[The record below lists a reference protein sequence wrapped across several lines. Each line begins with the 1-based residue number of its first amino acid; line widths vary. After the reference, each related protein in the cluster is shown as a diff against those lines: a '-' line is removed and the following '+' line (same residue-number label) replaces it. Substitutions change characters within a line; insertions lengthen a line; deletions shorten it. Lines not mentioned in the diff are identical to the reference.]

1 MFIRGLKTKI
11 AFNIAILFFVAML
24 LVNIVTVM
32 TAQRDI
38 IRKEV
43 SKGHFVLFT
52 VKTDL
57 LKSLKFE
64 TDPSPTTSRA
74 QVFRLLTEAGVSNA
88 LVLGK
93 NNERISFGSTPQE
106 LQDELMKHC
115 RKVMRSKKH
124 EANFFGTTW
133 GVFWK
138 QRRDLI
144 LSTPLLQNGQ
154 ALGAASIVLPL
165 EGIYQSLRHSQKMLF
180 IYLFINTV
188 ILTFIGIYRL
198 SKVYFQPL
206 ARLAQRAENYREDDE
221 MLFSVRKEDN
231 ELHKLSGSL
240 NSMLRRISAD
250 REKLRSTV
258 NSLETANVELKKAQ
272 KEIIRAEKLASVG
285 RLSAGI
291 AHEIGNPIGIVMGY
305 LELLQQKDIPDTE
318 RNEYIHRTEKE
329 IERINTIIRQLLEIS
344 RPSNAGL
351 KVVSVH
357 DLIDDIA
364 QVLNVQPLMSNI
376 GLECRLE
383 AQNDKV
389 LADSNQLRQV
399 FLNLI
404 INAADAVSSE
414 GKAVNGKLLIQSS
427 LAGEKPEQP
436 QDRQTHLQILFIDNG
451 PGISEEN
458 IANIFD
464 PFYTTKDPGKGTGL
478 GLSVSF
484 MIIDGFGGK
493 MTVSSEIGEGTTM
506 TLMLPVVESEADI
519 AEDED
524 FLDTPL
530 SVTANG
536 VEKSLK
542 KQGFLGGKNK

>member
-1 MFIRGLKTKI
+1 
-11 AFNIAILFFVAML
+11 
-24 LVNIVTVM
+24 
-32 TAQRDI
+32 
-38 IRKEV
+38 
-43 SKGHFVLFT
+43 
-52 VKTDL
+52 
-57 LKSLKFE
+57 
-64 TDPSPTTSRA
+64 
-74 QVFRLLTEAGVSNA
+74 
-88 LVLGK
+88 
-93 NNERISFGSTPQE
+93 
-106 LQDELMKHC
+106 
-115 RKVMRSKKH
+115 
-124 EANFFGTTW
+124 
-133 GVFWK
+133 
-138 QRRDLI
+138 
-144 LSTPLLQNGQ
+144 
-154 ALGAASIVLPL
+154 
-165 EGIYQSLRHSQKMLF
+165 MLF

-305 LELLQQKDIPDTE
+305 LDLLKQKDIPDTE
-318 RNEYIHRTEKE
+318 RKEYIHRTEEE

-344 RPSNAGL
+344 RPSSSGL
-351 KVVSVH
+351 RAVSVH

-376 GLECRLE
+376 EFECRLE

-389 LADSNQLRQV
+389 LADPNPLRQV

-404 INAADAVSSE
+404 INAADAISSE
-414 GKAVNGKLLIQSS
+414 GNAANGKLRVQSS
-427 LAGEKPEQP
+427 RVGEMAEQSADS
-436 QDRQTHLQILFIDNG
+436 QNYLKIMFIDNG
-451 PGISEEN
+451 PGIPEEN
-458 IANIFD
+458 ISNIFD

-484 MIIDGFGGK
+484 MIVEGFGGK
-493 MTVSSEIGEGTTM
+493 MSVNSKLGEGTTL
-506 TLMLPVVESEADI
+506 TLLLPLIENEDDI
-519 AEDED
+519 AGDPNFSD
-524 FLDTPL
+524 LAKVDK
-530 SVTANG
+530 V
-536 VEKSLK
+536 
-542 KQGFLGGKNK
+542 

>member
-1 MFIRGLKTKI
+1 VFIRGLKTKI

-38 IRKEV
+38 IRNEV
-43 SKGHFVLFT
+43 SKGQFILSILE
-52 VKTDL
+52 TDL

-64 TDPSPTTSRA
+64 TNPAPTSSRA
-74 QVFRLLTEAGVSNA
+74 YIFRLLTEAGVSHA

-93 NNERISFGSTPQE
+93 NNKQFLFGNTPKA
-106 LQDELMKHC
+106 LQDEMMKHS
-115 RKVMRSKKH
+115 RKVMRSKMH

-138 QRRDLI
+138 QRRNLI
-144 LSTPLLQNGQ
+144 LSTPLLQNDQ
-154 ALGAASIVLPL
+154 ALAGASIVLPL
-165 EGIYQSLRHSQKMLF
+165 EGIYQSLRRSQKMLF

-206 ARLAQRAENYREDDE
+206 ARLARRAEDYREDDE

-250 REKLRSTV
+250 KEKLRSTV
-258 NSLETANVELKKAQ
+258 NSLETANLELKKAQ

-305 LELLQQKDIPDTE
+305 LELLKQKGIPAAE
-318 RNEYIHRTEKE
+318 KKEYIHRTEAE

-351 KVVSVH
+351 RAVSVH

-364 QVLNVQPLMSNI
+364 EVLNVQPLMSNI
-376 GLECRLE
+376 ELECRLA
-383 AQNDKV
+383 AQNDKI

-404 INAADAVSSE
+404 INAADAISSE
-414 GKAVNGKLLIQSS
+414 GKADNGKLLIQSS
-427 LAGEKPEQP
+427 LVGETPEQP
-436 QDRQTHLQILFIDNG
+436 QNQKTHLKIMFIDNG

-458 IANIFD
+458 ISNIFD
-464 PFYTTKDPGKGTGL
+464 PFYTTKEPGKGTGL

-484 MIIDGFGGK
+484 MIVEGFGGK
-493 MTVSSEIGEGTTM
+493 MTVRSKIGEGTTM
-506 TLMLPVVESEADI
+506 TLLLPVVESETDTV
-519 AEDED
+519 EDED

-530 SVTANG
+530 PVAANNL
-536 VEKSLK
+536 EKH
-542 KQGFLGGKNK
+542 

>member
-1 MFIRGLKTKI
+1 MFFRGLKTKI

-24 LVNIVTVM
+24 LINIITVM

-43 SKGHFVLFT
+43 SKGQFILST
-52 VKTDL
+52 VEADL
-57 LKSLKFE
+57 LNSLKLE
-64 TDPSPTTSRA
+64 TVSPATSSRA

-93 NNERISFGSTPQE
+93 NNERIFFGNTSAP
-106 LQDELMKHC
+106 LQDELMK
-115 RKVMRSKKH
+115 RSRNVMRSKMQ
-124 EANFFGTTW
+124 AVNFFGTTW
-133 GVFWK
+133 GIFWK

-144 LSTPLLQNGQ
+144 LSAPLLQNDQ
-154 ALGAASIVLPL
+154 ALAGASIVLPL
-165 EGIYQSLRHSQKMLF
+165 EGIYQSLRRSQKMLF

-188 ILTFIGIYRL
+188 VLTFIGIYRL

-206 ARLAQRAENYREDDE
+206 ARLARRAQDYREDDE

-231 ELHKLSGSL
+231 ELHNLSGSL

-250 REKLRSTV
+250 KEKLRSTV
-258 NSLETANVELKKAQ
+258 NSLEKANLELKRAQ
-272 KEIIRAEKLASVG
+272 EEIIRAEKLASVG

-305 LELLQQKDIPDTE
+305 LELIKQKDIPDAE
-318 RNEYIHRTEKE
+318 RNEYIQRTEAE

-357 DLIDDIA
+357 ELIDDIA
-364 QVLNVQPLMSNI
+364 EVLNVQPLMSGI
-376 GLECRLE
+376 ALECRLE

-399 FLNLI
+399 FLNLM
-404 INAADAVSSE
+404 INATDAISSE
-414 GKAVNGKLLIQSS
+414 AKAVNGKLLIQSS
-427 LAGEKPEQP
+427 LAGETSEQP
-436 QDRQTHLQILFIDNG
+436 QDLKTHLKIMFIDNG
-451 PGISEEN
+451 PGIPKEN

-464 PFYTTKDPGKGTGL
+464 PFYTTKEPGKGTGL

-484 MIIDGFGGK
+484 MIVEGFGGK
-493 MTVSSEIGEGTTM
+493 MTVSSAIGEGTTM
-506 TLMLPVVESEADI
+506 TLLLPAVENEAVMAG
-519 AEDED
+519 AED
-524 FLDTPL
+524 FSDTPL
-530 SVTANG
+530 LDEANG
-536 VEKSLK
+536 FEKTLAK
-542 KQGFLGGKNK
+542 

>member
-43 SKGHFVLFT
+43 SKGQFILSILE
-52 VKTDL
+52 TDL

-64 TDPSPTTSRA
+64 TNPAPTSSRA
-74 QVFRLLTEAGVSNA
+74 YIFHLLTEAGVSNA
-88 LVLGK
+88 LVLGE
-93 NNERISFGSTPQE
+93 NNKQFLFGNTPKA
-106 LQDELMKHC
+106 LQDEMMKHN
-115 RKVMRSKKH
+115 RKVMRSKMH

-138 QRRDLI
+138 QRRNLI
-144 LSTPLLQNGQ
+144 LSTPLLQNDQ
-154 ALGAASIVLPL
+154 ALAGASIVLPL

-206 ARLAQRAENYREDDE
+206 ARLARRAEDYREDDE

-250 REKLRSTV
+250 KEKLRSTV
-258 NSLETANVELKKAQ
+258 NSLETANLELKKAQ

-305 LELLQQKDIPDTE
+305 LELLKQKDIPAAE
-318 RNEYIHRTEKE
+318 KKEYIHRTEAE

-351 KVVSVH
+351 RAVSVH

-364 QVLNVQPLMSNI
+364 EVLNVQPLISNI
-376 GLECRLE
+376 EFECRLE
-383 AQNDKV
+383 AQNDKI

-404 INAADAVSSE
+404 INAADAISSE
-414 GKAVNGKLLIQSS
+414 GKADNGKLLIQSS
-427 LAGEKPEQP
+427 LVGGTPEQP
-436 QDRQTHLQILFIDNG
+436 NNQKTHLKIMFIDNG

-464 PFYTTKDPGKGTGL
+464 PFYTTKEPGKGTGL

-484 MIIDGFGGK
+484 MIVEGFGGK
-493 MTVSSEIGEGTTM
+493 MTVHSKIGEGTTM
-506 TLMLPVVESEADI
+506 TLLLPVVESETDT

-530 SVTANG
+530 PVTANNL
-536 VEKSLK
+536 EKH
-542 KQGFLGGKNK
+542 

>member
-1 MFIRGLKTKI
+1 MFFRGLKTKI

-24 LVNIVTVM
+24 LINIITVM

-43 SKGHFVLFT
+43 SKGQFILST
-52 VKTDL
+52 VEADL
-57 LKSLKFE
+57 LNSLKLE
-64 TDPSPTTSRA
+64 TVSPATSSRA

-93 NNERISFGSTPQE
+93 NNERIFFGNTSAP
-106 LQDELMKHC
+106 LQDELMK
-115 RKVMRSKKH
+115 RSRNVMRSKMQ
-124 EANFFGTTW
+124 AVNFFGTTW
-133 GVFWK
+133 GIFWK

-144 LSTPLLQNGQ
+144 LSAPLLQNDQ
-154 ALGAASIVLPL
+154 ALAGASIVLPL
-165 EGIYQSLRHSQKMLF
+165 EGIYQSLRRSQKMLF

-206 ARLAQRAENYREDDE
+206 ARLARRAQDYREDDE

-231 ELHKLSGSL
+231 ELHNLSGSL

-250 REKLRSTV
+250 KEKLRSTV
-258 NSLETANVELKKAQ
+258 NSLEEANLELKRAQ
-272 KEIIRAEKLASVG
+272 EEIIRAEKLASVG

-305 LELLQQKDIPDTE
+305 LELIKQKDIPDAE
-318 RNEYIHRTEKE
+318 RNEYIQRTEAE

-357 DLIDDIA
+357 ELIDDIA
-364 QVLNVQPLMSNI
+364 EVLNVQPLMSGI
-376 GLECRLE
+376 ALECRLE

-399 FLNLI
+399 FLNLM
-404 INAADAVSSE
+404 INATDAISSE
-414 GKAVNGKLLIQSS
+414 AKAVNGKLLIQSS
-427 LAGEKPEQP
+427 LASETSEQP
-436 QDRQTHLQILFIDNG
+436 QDLKTHLKIMFIDNG
-451 PGISEEN
+451 PGIPKEN

-484 MIIDGFGGK
+484 MIVEGFGGK
-493 MTVSSEIGEGTTM
+493 MTVSSAVGEGTTM
-506 TLMLPVVESEADI
+506 TLLLPTVENEAVMAG
-519 AEDED
+519 AED
-524 FLDTPL
+524 FSDTPL
-530 SVTANG
+530 PDEANG
-536 VEKSLK
+536 FEKTLAK
-542 KQGFLGGKNK
+542 